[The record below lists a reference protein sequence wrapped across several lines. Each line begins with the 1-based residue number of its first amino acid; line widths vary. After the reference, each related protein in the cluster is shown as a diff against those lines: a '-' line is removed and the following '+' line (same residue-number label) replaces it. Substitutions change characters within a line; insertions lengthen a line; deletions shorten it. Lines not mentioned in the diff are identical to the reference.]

1 MRIVTGKN
9 VKGVIHYHESKISS
23 GSAVC
28 IEASGFLRDVALLT
42 TEDKIKRLENRNL
55 LNRRAKTNTM
65 HISLNFDP
73 SESFTDHQLVSIS
86 KEYMKGIGF
95 EEQPY
100 LLYKHIDAAHP
111 HVHLVSTIIK
121 ADGTRIA
128 THQLAKKISEPVR
141 KDIERKFH
149 LVAASHGKRQL
160 KGILMPGYGA
170 SPTKHMIDETVGI
183 IMNTYLYNSFN
194 SFQILLKIYGVV
206 AMPVHQNLGLLYSLC
221 DSDGKPRGVPIKA
234 SALKCHATFKK
245 IRQLCNRNISK
256 QDVYKSNLI
265 NKIEAAR
272 LHFKQGWAKSLED
285 SKVLVVWHKSSE
297 GQIYGVSFIDHEQ
310 RVVFKGSDL
319 GKMYSA
325 SSLLNKVIKDDKET
339 IQIDFVKPL
348 KVIDLHQILG
358 PLLRSEGGQ
367 YAGEDQLQYFR
378 HRQKKKKKKS

>member
-1 MRIVTGKN
+1 
-9 VKGVIHYHESKISS
+9 
-23 GSAVC
+23 
-28 IEASGFLRDVALLT
+28 
-42 TEDKIKRLENRNL
+42 
-55 LNRRAKTNTM
+55 
-65 HISLNFDP
+65 
-73 SESFTDHQLVSIS
+73 
-86 KEYMKGIGF
+86 MKGIGF

-206 AMPVHQNLGLLYSLC
+206 AMPVRQNRGLLYSLC

-234 SALKCHATFKK
+234 SDLKCHATFKK

-265 NKIEAAR
+265 NKIEDAR

-297 GQIYGVSFIDHEQ
+297 RQIYGVSFIDHEQ

-378 HRQKKKKKKS
+378 HKQKKKKKKS